1 MSSQLSAVSAPPAT
15 KSGAAIP
22 WTGMIWFGVLLAI
35 PYSRIL
41 ADMVHEWFTSEDM
54 GHGLF
59 VPLVCGYLVWQ
70 SRYKILDPE
79 DPPKPNRWGIVL
91 IVWGFFQAI
100 LGTLGADFFIART
113 AFLVALLGMIVTFG
127 GFSTVRKLAFPL
139 FLLLFMIRIP
149 LFLYSRITLPL
160 QQLASEMAADGLSL
174 IGIPVMRQGN
184 VLELASQKLDVVE
197 ACSGIRSLISLSFLS
212 LVYGYFFERKQW
224 TRIVLL
230 ISAIPIAII
239 CNAGRITITGILSQ
253 YEKQFAQGV
262 YHSLEGWVI
271 FVAAVCVLVIFH
283 QLLSRMSAR
292 VHVTKTQLSA

>member
-1 MSSQLSAVSAPPAT
+1 
-15 KSGAAIP
+15 
-22 WTGMIWFGVLLAI
+22 
-35 PYSRIL
+35 
-41 ADMVHEWFTSEDM
+41 
-54 GHGLF
+54 
-59 VPLVCGYLVWQ
+59 
-70 SRYKILDPE
+70 
-79 DPPKPNRWGIVL
+79 
-91 IVWGFFQAI
+91 
-100 LGTLGADFFIART
+100 
-113 AFLVALLGMIVTFG
+113 
-127 GFSTVRKLAFPL
+127 
-139 FLLLFMIRIP
+139 
-149 LFLYSRITLPL
+149 
-160 QQLASEMAADGLSL
+160 
-174 IGIPVMRQGN
+174 
-184 VLELASQKLDVVE
+184 LELASQKLDVVE

-271 FVAAVCVLVIFH
+271 FVSAVCVLVIFH